1 MNEHKYDDYL
11 EIRKNYWE
19 TSELCYDSIKDF
31 TFDQWFDLKKGASL
45 KKAILTLAEEEI
57 DPFGTSSK
65 SFAIC
70 VSDDSAV
77 HELGEEKASLLQ
89 FCEGYNITV
98 LREERD
104 VFYNYQNDRKYYIR
118 EQEGYGAVDDAATY
132 LFLWWEMIATPQE
145 EEEKTLRRIQAE
157 QNRRLLN
164 GEHICRKY
172 CLKNIGQVKILE
184 NRLHEMKKGLKV
196 KELELGE
203 SKEVQ
208 AKRGKIRGRIQALEM
223 HQKEMAVAREYL
235 LEKELEEKNNS

>member
-132 LFLWWEMIATPQE
+132 LFLWW
-145 EEEKTLRRIQAE
+145 
-157 QNRRLLN
+157 
-164 GEHICRKY
+164 
-172 CLKNIGQVKILE
+172 
-184 NRLHEMKKGLKV
+184 
-196 KELELGE
+196 
-203 SKEVQ
+203 
-208 AKRGKIRGRIQALEM
+208 
-223 HQKEMAVAREYL
+223 
-235 LEKELEEKNNS
+235 